1 MPETKAMSVL
11 RERPDRTIV
20 LMFKLRLLHGHATQ
34 LLFQCRDK
42 TGINLFFPFINH
54 HLHLYECGLNEKHF
68 LLQLLLF
75 PLPPKKS
82 NAFVQTKENNFL
94 LCQSSCFTRNW
105 CLALHN
111 KSNSS
116 SENKMSDTYIVCLT
130 DRQAWNACVPT
141 TSNYIGCWINLAAC
155 QKSSLGFSFI
165 TTIFPIKSLV
175 QQFILPCF

>member
-1 MPETKAMSVL
+1 MDKDEKLMSKQKMKSGLLKVGFEAGLGTFHRQTQFYRFLVFYTMPETKAMSVL

-94 LCQSSCFTRNW
+94 LCQSSCFTRN
-105 CLALHN
+105 
-111 KSNSS
+111 
-116 SENKMSDTYIVCLT
+116 
-130 DRQAWNACVPT
+130 
-141 TSNYIGCWINLAAC
+141 
-155 QKSSLGFSFI
+155 
-165 TTIFPIKSLV
+165 
-175 QQFILPCF
+175 